1 MKRGLFPLAML
12 AVFAGAFFKASQF
25 PESALFQTPATQTVI
40 SSSARFTS
48 HFASSKLF
56 TQVHAA
62 SCVELND
69 GRIRAFWFSGSREGA
84 KDVAIHSAVFDPA
97 TSLWSAEQTS
107 VTREQTQQGLHR
119 YIAKLGNPVVG
130 RAADGSLLMFYVS
143 VSLGGWAGSSIT
155 TRVSHDEGA
164 SWGEPRRLV
173 TSPFMNIS
181 TLVKGAPFLYRD
193 GSLGLPVYHEFLGK
207 FSEIIRLDPQ
217 GNVRDKQRITPGGT
231 ETLQPIVFIKDNN
244 NAQVL
249 MRNGGK
255 HSERRV
261 VAVSTQDAG
270 QHWSTPELLNLRN
283 PDAALSGVVLPD
295 GRMLVALNDTE
306 HGREVL
312 SLSISADSGK
322 SWQQVVELE
331 NQLATGAQPGEARYP
346 ANTQAMLVQSEAAIP
361 ADKVAAYLEST
372 RRTVCNQG
380 PCRYEFSYPY
390 LLQTRRGDFH
400 LVYTWN
406 RTFIKHLS
414 FNQQWLDQRLQQTTA
429 HELH

>member
-1 MKRGLFPLAML
+1 MVML
-12 AVFAGAFFKASQF
+12 AVFAGAFFKVSQF
-25 PESALFQTPATQTVI
+25 PEPALFQTPATQAVT
-40 SSSARFTS
+40 SSPARFTV

-84 KDVAIHSAVFDPA
+84 KDVAIQSAVFDPA

-130 RAADGSLLMFYVS
+130 RAADGNLRMFYVS

-164 SWGEPRRLV
+164 SWSEPRRLV

-181 TLVKGAPFLYRD
+181 TLVKGAPFLYSD
-193 GSLGLPVYHEFLGK
+193 GSMGLPVYHEFLSK
-207 FSEIIRLDPQ
+207 FSEIIRLDQ
-217 GNVRDKQRITPGGT
+217 QANVLDKQRITPGG
-231 ETLQPIVFIKDNN
+231 EDTLQPIVFIQDNAI
-244 NAQVL
+244 AQVL

-255 HSERRV
+255 HGERRV
-261 VAVSTQDAG
+261 VAVTTQDAG
-270 QHWSTPELLNLRN
+270 QHWSAPELLNLRN

-295 GRMLVALNDTE
+295 GRMLAVLNDTE

-312 SLSISADSGK
+312 SLSVSADRGK
-322 SWQQVVELE
+322 TWRQIVELE
-331 NQLATGAQPGEARYP
+331 NQLAAGLKPEEARYL
-346 ANTQAMLVQSEAAIP
+346 ANTQALLVQSEAAIP

-372 RRTVCNQG
+372 KRTVCNQG
-380 PCRYEFSYPY
+380 HCRYEFSYPY

-400 LVYTWN
+400 LLYTWN

-414 FNQQWLDQRLQQTTA
+414 FNQQWLDQRLQQTSA